1 MPPVIPRLGKLFSRF
16 TSDDLQGFLLGAL
29 LIGVAVALLFFARPK
44 SRIVARL
51 KGVTW
56 RRNQFCRGWLI
67 TGDTGSGKT
76 SSGINQLAHQVF
88 KNVRTWGGL
97 CIEPCLALRGLTPRF
112 VSRSVGETRTFHQVS

>member
-1 MPPVIPRLGKLFSRF
+1 MIPRLDKLFPQF
-16 TSDDLQGFLLGAL
+16 TSDDLQGLLFGAL
-29 LIGVAVALLFFARPK
+29 LIVVAVALLIFARPK
-44 SRIVARL
+44 SRTVARL

-88 KNVRTWGGL
+88 KNERTWGGL
-97 CIEPCLALRGLTPRF
+97 CIDEKG
-112 VSRSVGETRTFHQVS
+112 V